1 MIQVANTSN
10 KWEEWLRKNLNNNPI
25 VFLSGGTDSTL
36 ALYLTCYYISKNNL
50 DCTIQPCFIYD
61 RAGSVD
67 SLFLPRAKLILNYV
81 KDIFNDVNIKDL
93 YVYYHSKKH
102 GELKDRYYSEAAH
115 ILNSTC
121 EIYGG
126 ISKPDHFPFP
136 PGEERCSK
144 EYKENSLLGY
154 YDKRDEYKFYLEF
167 NLQEIFP
174 FTLSCTTA
182 NYPPCKKCWPCK
194 EKKWGFGVF
203 DGDNI

>member
-36 ALYLTCYYISKNNL
+36 ALYLTCYYISKKNL

-93 YVYYHSKKH
+93 YVYYHSK
-102 GELKDRYYSEAAH
+102 
-115 ILNSTC
+115 NM
-121 EIYGG
+121 
-126 ISKPDHFPFP
+126 
-136 PGEERCSK
+136 
-144 EYKENSLLGY
+144 
-154 YDKRDEYKFYLEF
+154 
-167 NLQEIFP
+167 
-174 FTLSCTTA
+174 A
-182 NYPPCKKCWPCK
+182 N
-194 EKKWGFGVF
+194 
-203 DGDNI
+203 